1 MKILVINGGSSSLK
15 CWFSDLPDGPL
26 PTAAWQPHWSAR
38 ADWSHHSGIAE
49 VQIKRSDGATVQRQ
63 LHVDAPVAVL
73 EPVLELLWKGDAKVI
88 GAPSDIYVVGHRI
101 VHGGPKFR
109 ESTALTADVRRA
121 IAQQVEFAPAHN
133 RFELEA
139 IQAIDHVLGT
149 GVPQIACFDTG
160 FHCTLEPAAYVYPGP
175 YAWMEQGIRRYGFHG
190 ISHQYASARASE
202 MLGGDPQALRLIVCH
217 LGNGASLAA
226 VRGGR
231 SVDTSM
237 GFTPIEGLMMGTR
250 CGSIDPGI
258 LVFLIR
264 HRGYTAEQLDDILN
278 RESGLYGVSGVSAD
292 MREVMRA
299 MQNRNE
305 RAQLAFDVYAHRL
318 VREVGAMLAV
328 LGGMDVLI
336 FTGGVGENV
345 PQVREIVCEQL
356 AFVGL
361 KLDAGK
367 NKEPKL
373 DVDIAEGSS
382 TVRVLVIRAEE
393 EWEIARECHRLV
405 QKST

>member
-15 CWFSDLPDGPL
+15 CWFSDLQDGPL
-26 PTAAWQPHWSAR
+26 PTAASRPDWSAR
-38 ADWSHHSGIAE
+38 ADWSHHTGIAE

-63 LHVDAPVAVL
+63 LKVDAPVAVL

-88 GAPSDIYVVGHRI
+88 ARPSDIDVVGHRI
-101 VHGGPKFR
+101 VQGGPRFR
-109 ESTALTADVRRA
+109 ESTALTADVRNA

-139 IQAIDHVLGT
+139 IQEIDHVLGSD
-149 GVPQIACFDTG
+149 VPQIACFDTG
-160 FHCTLEPAAYVYPGP
+160 FHATLEPAAYVYPGP
-175 YAWMEQGIRRYGFHG
+175 YSWIDQGIRRYGFHG

-202 MLGGDPQALRLIVCH
+202 MLDGDPQALRLIVCH

-226 VRGGR
+226 VRGGK
-231 SVDTSM
+231 SVDTTM

-264 HRGYTAEQLDDILN
+264 HRGYTVEQLDGVLN
-278 RESGLYGVSGVSAD
+278 RESGLLGVSGVSAD

-299 MQNRNE
+299 IQNHNE
-305 RAQLAFDVYAHRL
+305 RAQLAFDVYVHRL
-318 VREVGAMLAV
+318 VREVGSMLAV
-328 LGGMDVLI
+328 LGGLDALI

-345 PQVREIVCEQL
+345 PRVRERVCEQL
-356 AFVGL
+356 GFVGL

-367 NKEPKL
+367 NEGPKL
-373 DVDIAEGSS
+373 DADVADAGS

-405 QKST
+405 LESA